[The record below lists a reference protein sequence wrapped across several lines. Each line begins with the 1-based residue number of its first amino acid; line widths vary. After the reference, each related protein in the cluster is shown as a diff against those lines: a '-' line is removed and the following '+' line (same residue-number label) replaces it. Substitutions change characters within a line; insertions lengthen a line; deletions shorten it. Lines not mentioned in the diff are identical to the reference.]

1 MSYPPPTYGAPG
13 GYGGYGGYSGVQ
25 EHPQGTMI
33 LIFGLVGIF
42 FAPLAIAAWVMGS
55 KALKE
60 IDASGIQYSN
70 RSNVS
75 TGKIIGMIVTILA
88 IIGLVI
94 GVFAFIAF
102 MTALGS
108 TGY

>member
-1 MSYPPPTYGAPG
+1 MSYTPPTPGAPG
-13 GYGGYGGYSGVQ
+13 GYGGYGGVQ

-33 LIFGLVGIF
+33 LVFGIVGIF
-42 FAPLAIAAWVMGS
+42 FTPLAIAAWVMGS

-60 IDASGIQYSN
+60 IDASGVQYSN

-94 GVFAFIAF
+94 GIIAFIAS
-102 MTALGS
+102 MAALGS
-108 TGY
+108 ASY